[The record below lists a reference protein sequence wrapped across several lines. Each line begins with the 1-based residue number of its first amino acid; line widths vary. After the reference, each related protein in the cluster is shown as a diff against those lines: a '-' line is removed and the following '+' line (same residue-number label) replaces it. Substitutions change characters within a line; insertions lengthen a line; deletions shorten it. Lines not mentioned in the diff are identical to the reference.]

1 MFCHHG
7 FLSTGKHCLPVAPR
21 CQIITIMIVCSH
33 RLADFPSSMRSI
45 LNLLCLLIV
54 CVIGA
59 DVIPVAPKIV
69 STSLI
74 ELTSENFDETITAHA
89 NFLVEV

>member
-1 MFCHHG
+1 
-7 FLSTGKHCLPVAPR
+7 
-21 CQIITIMIVCSH
+21 
-33 RLADFPSSMRSI
+33 MRSI

-54 CVIGA
+54 CVIGV
-59 DVIPVAPKIV
+59 DVIPVAPTVV

-74 ELTSENFDETITAHA
+74 VLTSENFDETITAHA